1 MSEIYFPSC
10 NFTKMA
16 PTAAKTIR
24 SYLAEKMQ
32 VAGCCRVDKL
42 AYEEG
47 LTGLYFCQ
55 ACRETLENRVPGKYQ
70 LKNLFEYLVDD
81 KDFPWPD
88 YSGLIATVQ
97 DCWRDRNHPEIHE
110 AVRTALAKMKVR
122 VIEMEE
128 NREKAVY
135 CGPVRQLVATYAIVA
150 EQLTTR
156 MIAHH
161 VLWIP
166 LRRSK
171 NRDIRS
177 ISSSRKNL
185 LCVSVLFTVTSP
197 ISIAIAAIAITAV
210 IRINCA
216 RQICQTRM
224 DIVKYTSDHTMM
236 ASIQRVQ
243 SVIQVS

>member
-16 PTAAKTIR
+16 PTAAKAIR

-42 AYEEG
+42 AYEEE

-110 AVRTALAKMKVR
+110 TVRTALAKMKVR

-135 CGPVRQLVATYAIVA
+135 CGNIHFEPHKPENILLMEQYKDKPLVLAPEEVQKKLFEEQAEKYPCDNVITYC
-150 EQLTTR
+150 
-156 MIAHH
+156 
-161 VLWIP
+161 
-166 LRRSK
+166 
-171 NRDIRS
+171 NRCTLCIR
-177 ISSSRKNL
+177 
-185 LCVSVLFTVTSP
+185 TVGVNGIHLMELAMGTYG
-197 ISIAIAAIAITAV
+197 A
-210 IRINCA
+210 
-216 RQICQTRM
+216 
-224 DIVKYTSDHTMM
+224 
-236 ASIQRVQ
+236 
-243 SVIQVS
+243 

>member
-16 PTAAKTIR
+16 PAAAKAIR

-47 LTGLYFCQ
+47 STGLYFCQ

-88 YSGLIATVQ
+88 YSGLTATVQ

-135 CGPVRQLVATYAIVA
+135 CGNIHFEPYKPENILLMEQYKDKPLVLAPEEVQKKLFEEQAEKYPCDNVITYC
-150 EQLTTR
+150 
-156 MIAHH
+156 
-161 VLWIP
+161 
-166 LRRSK
+166 
-171 NRDIRS
+171 NRCTLCIR
-177 ISSSRKNL
+177 
-185 LCVSVLFTVTSP
+185 TVGVNGIHLMELAMGTYS
-197 ISIAIAAIAITAV
+197 A
-210 IRINCA
+210 
-216 RQICQTRM
+216 
-224 DIVKYTSDHTMM
+224 
-236 ASIQRVQ
+236 
-243 SVIQVS
+243 

>member
-16 PTAAKTIR
+16 PTAAKAIR

-88 YSGLIATVQ
+88 YSGLTATVQ

-135 CGPVRQLVATYAIVA
+135 CGNIHFEPHKPENILLMEQYNDKPLVMAPEEVQRKLFEEQAEKYPCENVITYC
-150 EQLTTR
+150 
-156 MIAHH
+156 
-161 VLWIP
+161 
-166 LRRSK
+166 
-171 NRDIRS
+171 NRCTLCIR
-177 ISSSRKNL
+177 
-185 LCVSVLFTVTSP
+185 TVGVNGIHLMELAMGTYG
-197 ISIAIAAIAITAV
+197 A
-210 IRINCA
+210 
-216 RQICQTRM
+216 
-224 DIVKYTSDHTMM
+224 
-236 ASIQRVQ
+236 
-243 SVIQVS
+243 

>member
-16 PTAAKTIR
+16 PTAAKAIR

-88 YSGLIATVQ
+88 YSGLTATVQ

-135 CGPVRQLVATYAIVA
+135 CGNIHFEPHKPENILLMEQYKDKPLVLAPEDVQKKLFEEQAEKYPCDNVITYC
-150 EQLTTR
+150 
-156 MIAHH
+156 
-161 VLWIP
+161 
-166 LRRSK
+166 
-171 NRDIRS
+171 NRCTLCIR
-177 ISSSRKNL
+177 
-185 LCVSVLFTVTSP
+185 TVGVNGIHLMELAMGTYG
-197 ISIAIAAIAITAV
+197 A
-210 IRINCA
+210 
-216 RQICQTRM
+216 
-224 DIVKYTSDHTMM
+224 
-236 ASIQRVQ
+236 
-243 SVIQVS
+243 

>member
-16 PTAAKTIR
+16 PTAAKAIR

-88 YSGLIATVQ
+88 YSGLTATVQ

-135 CGPVRQLVATYAIVA
+135 CGNIHFESHKPENILLMEQYKDKPLVLAPEEVQKKLFEEQAEKYPCDNVITYC
-150 EQLTTR
+150 
-156 MIAHH
+156 
-161 VLWIP
+161 
-166 LRRSK
+166 
-171 NRDIRS
+171 NRCTLCIR
-177 ISSSRKNL
+177 
-185 LCVSVLFTVTSP
+185 TVGVNGIHLMELAMGTYG
-197 ISIAIAAIAITAV
+197 A
-210 IRINCA
+210 
-216 RQICQTRM
+216 
-224 DIVKYTSDHTMM
+224 
-236 ASIQRVQ
+236 
-243 SVIQVS
+243 

>member
-16 PTAAKTIR
+16 PAAAKAIR

-88 YSGLIATVQ
+88 YSGLTATVQ

-110 AVRTALAKMKVR
+110 AVRKALAKMKVR

-135 CGPVRQLVATYAIVA
+135 CGNIHFEPHKPENILLMEQYKDKPLVLAPEEVQKKLFEEQAEKYPCDNVITYC
-150 EQLTTR
+150 
-156 MIAHH
+156 
-161 VLWIP
+161 
-166 LRRSK
+166 
-171 NRDIRS
+171 NRCTLCIR
-177 ISSSRKNL
+177 
-185 LCVSVLFTVTSP
+185 TVGVNGIHLMELAMGTYG
-197 ISIAIAAIAITAV
+197 A
-210 IRINCA
+210 
-216 RQICQTRM
+216 
-224 DIVKYTSDHTMM
+224 
-236 ASIQRVQ
+236 
-243 SVIQVS
+243 

>member
-16 PTAAKTIR
+16 PAAAKAIR

-88 YSGLIATVQ
+88 YSGLTATVQ

-110 AVRTALAKMKVR
+110 AVRKALAKMKVR

-135 CGPVRQLVATYAIVA
+135 CGNIHFEPHKLENILLMEQYNDKPLVMEEVQKKLFEEQAEKYPCENVITYC
-150 EQLTTR
+150 
-156 MIAHH
+156 
-161 VLWIP
+161 
-166 LRRSK
+166 
-171 NRDIRS
+171 NRCTLCIR
-177 ISSSRKNL
+177 
-185 LCVSVLFTVTSP
+185 TVGVNGIHLMELAMGTYG
-197 ISIAIAAIAITAV
+197 A
-210 IRINCA
+210 
-216 RQICQTRM
+216 
-224 DIVKYTSDHTMM
+224 
-236 ASIQRVQ
+236 
-243 SVIQVS
+243 

>member
-16 PTAAKTIR
+16 PTAAKAIR

-88 YSGLIATVQ
+88 YSGLTATVQ

-110 AVRTALAKMKVR
+110 TVRTALAKMKVR

-135 CGPVRQLVATYAIVA
+135 CGNIHFEPHKPENILLMEQYKDKPLVLAPEEVQKKLFEEQAEKYPCDNVITYC
-150 EQLTTR
+150 
-156 MIAHH
+156 
-161 VLWIP
+161 
-166 LRRSK
+166 
-171 NRDIRS
+171 NRCTLCIR
-177 ISSSRKNL
+177 
-185 LCVSVLFTVTSP
+185 TVGVNGIHLMELAMGTYG
-197 ISIAIAAIAITAV
+197 A
-210 IRINCA
+210 
-216 RQICQTRM
+216 
-224 DIVKYTSDHTMM
+224 
-236 ASIQRVQ
+236 
-243 SVIQVS
+243 

>member
-16 PTAAKTIR
+16 PTAAKAIR

-88 YSGLIATVQ
+88 YSGLTATVQ

-135 CGPVRQLVATYAIVA
+135 CGNIHFEPHKPENILLMEQYKDKPLVLAPEEVQKKLFEEQAEKYPCDNVITYC
-150 EQLTTR
+150 
-156 MIAHH
+156 
-161 VLWIP
+161 
-166 LRRSK
+166 
-171 NRDIRS
+171 NRCTLCIR
-177 ISSSRKNL
+177 
-185 LCVSVLFTVTSP
+185 TVGVNGIHLMELAMGTYG
-197 ISIAIAAIAITAV
+197 A
-210 IRINCA
+210 
-216 RQICQTRM
+216 
-224 DIVKYTSDHTMM
+224 
-236 ASIQRVQ
+236 
-243 SVIQVS
+243 

>member
-16 PTAAKTIR
+16 PAAAKAIR
-24 SYLAEKMQ
+24 SYLSEKMQ

-88 YSGLIATVQ
+88 YSGLTATVQ

-135 CGPVRQLVATYAIVA
+135 CGNIHFEPHKPENILLMEQYSDKPLMLAPEDVQKKLFMEQAEKYPTDNVITYC
-150 EQLTTR
+150 
-156 MIAHH
+156 
-161 VLWIP
+161 
-166 LRRSK
+166 
-171 NRDIRS
+171 NRCTLCIR
-177 ISSSRKNL
+177 
-185 LCVSVLFTVTSP
+185 TVGVNGIHLMELAMGTYG
-197 ISIAIAAIAITAV
+197 A
-210 IRINCA
+210 
-216 RQICQTRM
+216 
-224 DIVKYTSDHTMM
+224 
-236 ASIQRVQ
+236 
-243 SVIQVS
+243 

>member
-16 PTAAKTIR
+16 PAAAKAIR

-88 YSGLIATVQ
+88 YSGLTATVQ

-135 CGPVRQLVATYAIVA
+135 CGNIHFEPHKPENILLMEQYSDKPLMLAPEDVQKKLFEEQAEKYPTDNVITYC
-150 EQLTTR
+150 
-156 MIAHH
+156 
-161 VLWIP
+161 
-166 LRRSK
+166 
-171 NRDIRS
+171 NRCTLCIR
-177 ISSSRKNL
+177 
-185 LCVSVLFTVTSP
+185 TVGVNGIHLMELAMGTYG
-197 ISIAIAAIAITAV
+197 A
-210 IRINCA
+210 
-216 RQICQTRM
+216 
-224 DIVKYTSDHTMM
+224 
-236 ASIQRVQ
+236 
-243 SVIQVS
+243 

>member
-10 NFTKMA
+10 NFIKMA
-16 PTAAKTIR
+16 PAAAKAIR

-88 YSGLIATVQ
+88 YSGLTATVQ

-135 CGPVRQLVATYAIVA
+135 CGNIHFEPHKPENILLMEQYKDKPLVLAPEEVQKKLFEEQAEKYPCDNVITYC
-150 EQLTTR
+150 
-156 MIAHH
+156 
-161 VLWIP
+161 
-166 LRRSK
+166 
-171 NRDIRS
+171 NRCTLCIR
-177 ISSSRKNL
+177 
-185 LCVSVLFTVTSP
+185 TVGVNGIHLMELAMGTYG
-197 ISIAIAAIAITAV
+197 A
-210 IRINCA
+210 
-216 RQICQTRM
+216 
-224 DIVKYTSDHTMM
+224 
-236 ASIQRVQ
+236 
-243 SVIQVS
+243 

>member
-16 PTAAKTIR
+16 PTAAKAIR

-88 YSGLIATVQ
+88 YSGLTATVQ

-110 AVRTALAKMKVR
+110 AVRKALAKMKVR

-135 CGPVRQLVATYAIVA
+135 CGNIHFEPHKPENILLMEQYKDKPLVLAPEEVQKKLFEEQAEKYPCDNVITYC
-150 EQLTTR
+150 
-156 MIAHH
+156 
-161 VLWIP
+161 
-166 LRRSK
+166 
-171 NRDIRS
+171 NRCTLCIRTFGVNG
-177 ISSSRKNL
+177 IHL
-185 LCVSVLFTVTSP
+185 MELAMGTYG
-197 ISIAIAAIAITAV
+197 A
-210 IRINCA
+210 
-216 RQICQTRM
+216 
-224 DIVKYTSDHTMM
+224 
-236 ASIQRVQ
+236 
-243 SVIQVS
+243 

>member
-16 PTAAKTIR
+16 PAAAKAIR

-88 YSGLIATVQ
+88 YSGLTATVQ

-135 CGPVRQLVATYAIVA
+135 CGNIHFEPHKPENILLMEQYKDKPLVLAPEDVQKKLFMEQAEKYPTDNVITYC
-150 EQLTTR
+150 
-156 MIAHH
+156 
-161 VLWIP
+161 
-166 LRRSK
+166 
-171 NRDIRS
+171 NRCTLCIR
-177 ISSSRKNL
+177 
-185 LCVSVLFTVTSP
+185 TVGVNGIHLMELAMGTYG
-197 ISIAIAAIAITAV
+197 A
-210 IRINCA
+210 
-216 RQICQTRM
+216 
-224 DIVKYTSDHTMM
+224 
-236 ASIQRVQ
+236 
-243 SVIQVS
+243 

>member
-16 PTAAKTIR
+16 PAAAKAIR

-88 YSGLIATVQ
+88 YSGLTATVQ

-135 CGPVRQLVATYAIVA
+135 CGNIHFEPHKPENILLMEQYKDKPLVLAPEEVQKKLFEEQAEKYPCDNVITYC
-150 EQLTTR
+150 
-156 MIAHH
+156 
-161 VLWIP
+161 
-166 LRRSK
+166 
-171 NRDIRS
+171 NRCTLCIR
-177 ISSSRKNL
+177 
-185 LCVSVLFTVTSP
+185 TVGVNGIHLMELAMGTYG
-197 ISIAIAAIAITAV
+197 A
-210 IRINCA
+210 
-216 RQICQTRM
+216 
-224 DIVKYTSDHTMM
+224 
-236 ASIQRVQ
+236 
-243 SVIQVS
+243 